1 MYCSWRYKSVCWE
14 EWPVRA
20 KNVISQNMWFF
31 YSSPISKGE
40 RPTPCRLWINYLF
53 IRGLDEYICI
63 YICPNA
69 YTDFSH
75 AQPAHY
81 LGSLLEFQIR
91 KKIHTHEGIQARY
104 RTGISIRGLF
114 WRYYTELVP
123 KSYIQWRAE
132 IAAIDPKD
140 ALAEKT
146 ARDIYCGKLTRT
158 CIFAEYTEC
167 APRAM
172 PITWFLGEANQRAL
186 EKK

>member
-1 MYCSWRYKSVCWE
+1 
-14 EWPVRA
+14 
-20 KNVISQNMWFF
+20 MWFF

-40 RPTPCRLWINYLF
+40 RSTPCRLSIIDLF
-53 IRGLDEYICI
+53 IRRLDEYICI

-81 LGSLLEFQIR
+81 LGTLSEFQIR
-91 KKIHTHEGIQARY
+91 KKTHTHEGIQARY
-104 RTGISIRGLF
+104 RTDISIRGLF
-114 WRYYTELVP
+114 WRYYTKLVP

-146 ARDIYCGKLTRT
+146 VRDIYCGKLTRT
-158 CIFAEYTEC
+158 CIFAEYILNVRPEQCRSHGFSEELTRELWKRNSRLLIQKC
-167 APRAM
+167 NDVP
-172 PITWFLGEANQRAL
+172 
-186 EKK
+186 